1 MLELAGKPVIEYSL
15 GYATRCDLTEIVIV
29 VGYGAEEVINA
40 FGNRYGHGP
49 IKYVIQ
55 REQRGLVDAIEA
67 SKEAIGNDDFMLF
80 LGDEVLVNPRH
91 TEMVNKFKEEEL
103 FGVCGVVVER
113 DPTRISKT
121 YSVIQDD
128 RCTIHRLI
136 EKPRKPVKNNLMGT
150 GNCIFRS
157 EILSYI
163 DETPINHHRG
173 EKELPDLIQCAVD
186 DGNTVKSF
194 VLGDMYFNVNSLED
208 LEEARARLLPATEES
223 RTGSK
228 VR

>member
-1 MLELAGKPVIEYSL
+1 
-15 GYATRCDLTEIVIV
+15 
-29 VGYGAEEVINA
+29 
-40 FGNRYGHGP
+40 
-49 IKYVIQ
+49 
-55 REQRGLVDAIEA
+55 
-67 SKEAIGNDDFMLF
+67 
-80 LGDEVLVNPRH
+80 
-91 TEMVNKFKEEEL
+91 
-103 FGVCGVVVER
+103 
-113 DPTRISKT
+113 
-121 YSVIQDD
+121 
-128 RCTIHRLI
+128 
-136 EKPRKPVKNNLMGT
+136 MGT